1 MNDSLIRRIAI
12 LSIAS
17 LAIACSGADL
27 LAPTADRLQGTWAAT
42 DEVPGSG
49 EAWNLTVQ
57 GSEITGTGSWS
68 GEACCSGTI
77 TLVGTIVGDSI
88 HIDLTFVKTNPPPT
102 IPASNEHFDGVLE
115 SATVLRGTIS
125 RDGGPSGAVR
135 MQKQ

>member
-1 MNDSLIRRIAI
+1 MKYPLIARLAI
-12 LSIAS
+12 LSVAS
-17 LAIACSGADL
+17 LAIACGSDL

-57 GSEITGTGSWS
+57 GSAISGTGSWS

-77 TLVGTIVGDSI
+77 SLVGTIVGDSI

-102 IPASNEHFDGVLE
+102 SQHSQEHFDGVLE
-115 SATVLRGTIS
+115 SATVLRGNIS
-125 RDGGPSGAVR
+125 VDGGPAGPVK
-135 MQKQ
+135 MHKQ